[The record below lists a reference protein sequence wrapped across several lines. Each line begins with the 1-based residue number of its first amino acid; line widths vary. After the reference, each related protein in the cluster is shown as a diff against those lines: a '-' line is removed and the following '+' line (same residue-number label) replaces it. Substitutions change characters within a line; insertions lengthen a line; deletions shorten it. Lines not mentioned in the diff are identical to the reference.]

1 MRFRRGC
8 RISESFSCE
17 FEKVRS
23 LQITKTLHF
32 SDRIISSDY
41 LHWVLFSKQTHHL
54 TYEVFKPIYARST
67 ISHICDVFCRLTT
80 DEENKNCTMLLLINT
95 RIHQTPT
102 HFEWNN
108 KQIVYLILYLS
119 SSCESNT
126 NEQRMKLRL
135 SRKKK
140 PVTDVFHYDAQFH
153 FYSSNSF
160 QFAFYLA
167 YQRSKKTYRKKNI
180 LGDVHETNQRRL
192 MIIIVWRHDPV
203 QILPTTKSPISFF
216 FNISSISI
224 AYVLLY
230 NSLYT
235 NDCSETRISQK
246 KNKKLIRS
254 DFVLTQIALS
264 AAETLTDNNKLENF
278 KIQASIKIENFT

>member
-41 LHWVLFSKQTHHL
+41 LHYVLFSKQTHHL

-140 PVTDVFHYDAQFH
+140 PRNGCISLRCSISFLLEQFISICLL
-153 FYSSNSF
+153 FGIP
-160 QFAFYLA
+160 
-167 YQRSKKTYRKKNI
+167 KKKKKRIEKKHI

-192 MIIIVWRHDPV
+192 MIIIV
-203 QILPTTKSPISFF
+203 
-216 FNISSISI
+216 
-224 AYVLLY
+224 
-230 NSLYT
+230 
-235 NDCSETRISQK
+235 
-246 KNKKLIRS
+246 
-254 DFVLTQIALS
+254 
-264 AAETLTDNNKLENF
+264 
-278 KIQASIKIENFT
+278 